1 MAGVLGEVVHEM
13 VKLGPDEVQGA
24 GVAQGPPLRVDHDLR
39 LNQGQYYPQCMTFI
53 STAEPSI

>member
-24 GVAQGPPLRVDHDLR
+24 GVAQGPPLSVDDHVTR
-39 LNQGQYYPQCMTFI
+39 TI
-53 STAEPSI
+53 II